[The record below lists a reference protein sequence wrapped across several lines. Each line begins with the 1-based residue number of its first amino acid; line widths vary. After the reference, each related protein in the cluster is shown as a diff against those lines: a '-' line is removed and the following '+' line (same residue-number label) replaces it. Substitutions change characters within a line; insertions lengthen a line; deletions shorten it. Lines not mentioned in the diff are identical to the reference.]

1 MTRSG
6 SSVREGGSCIWD
18 SNLIC
23 FTPVVHGSRVG
34 MVMMKRGKARD
45 KMITQR

>member
-6 SSVREGGSCIWD
+6 SSVSEGGSCIWD